1 MVVIDVMVR
10 SKRQVT
16 LPKGMC
22 QQLGIAPGVI
32 LEFTL
37 EGATLVARPKKVRA
51 LNAVKEIREMFK
63 ASGVTEVELQDSG
76 KEIRRDVLRSR
87 YSVKF

>member
-1 MVVIDVMVR
+1 MAVIDVMVR
-10 SKRQVT
+10 PKRQVT

-22 QQLGIAPGVI
+22 QQLGFIPGDI

-37 EGATLVARPKKVRA
+37 DGTVLIARPKKARA
-51 LNAVKEIREMFK
+51 LDAAKEIREMFK
-63 ASGVTEVELQDSG
+63 TSGITEAELQDSG